1 VFERTKQRHT
11 KVVWVYASIVSALHA
26 NTIMLIKDKEQNTQK
41 RLKVL
46 NGLVTTLSEK
56 TEMLK
61 SRETFIS
68 TLQRVNR
75 DVLQSRDA
83 LQAKLVGVVL
93 AKQTADALAQATT
106 KKLDLIT
113 AKNAQ
118 LVTFTATLKTMLG
131 KLPQL

>member
-1 VFERTKQRHT
+1 
-11 KVVWVYASIVSALHA
+11 LHA

-61 SRETFIS
+61 IRETFIS

>member
-1 VFERTKQRHT
+1 
-11 KVVWVYASIVSALHA
+11 
-26 NTIMLIKDKEQNTQK
+26 
-41 RLKVL
+41 
-46 NGLVTTLSEK
+46 
-56 TEMLK
+56 
-61 SRETFIS
+61 
-68 TLQRVNR
+68 
-75 DVLQSRDA
+75 
-83 LQAKLVGVVL
+83 L

>member
-106 KKLDLIT
+106 KKLELIT

>member
-61 SRETFIS
+61 IRETFIS

-106 KKLDLIT
+106 KKLELIT